1 MINSKEIGT
10 KLISYFCMLFIK
22 TNNNNNN
29 NNNNNEITMT

>member
-29 NNNNNEITMT
+29 NNNNEITIMT